1 MTTTTPQIVTVNTT
15 VEAAPQP
22 SQLQQSGAIVST
34 GGTTLTTG
42 TYQYCAS
49 LAQVQEILSTP
60 LAITTLAWSGGIAT
74 VTTSTALSLATGQ
87 TFSTTISGAS
97 PSGFN
102 GTFVATVTGA
112 DTFTYPLATNPG
124 TVTVEGFYTPSGTA
138 FVSDAATT
146 FFAQSG
152 TTIGV
157 WVLEL
162 GAQSTAAAAITALQT
177 FITDQSPQVFYAFL
191 VPPSF
196 DANASTNLATM
207 VANYDSPSGQTYFFI
222 TTTAANISNYATFKS
237 AFTVV
242 PSPTQASTEVQAAS
256 MFYQWLV
263 NNPGPGNALAP
274 MSYRYLYGVTPWV
287 RAGNQTTINTVL
299 SANGNLILTG
309 SEGGISNAVLFKGLM
324 MDGAQA
330 SYWFGVDYFRIQVQQ
345 ALAAALINGS
355 NTQPPLLYDQSGI
368 NALQAVSQRIANNAV
383 AYGCAQSITISSV
396 PFSTYVA
403 QFPSNYAAGI
413 YDGLSATLVGQSGF
427 LTITFN
433 LSAVQFAG

>member
-1 MTTTTPQIVTVNTT
+1 MTTTPQIVTVNTT

-22 SQLQQSGAIVST
+22 SQLQQSGAIVSA

-49 LAQVQEILSTP
+49 LKQVQSILSTP
-60 LAITTLAWSGGIAT
+60 LAIQTLSWSGGITT
-74 VTTSTALSLATGQ
+74 VTASSALGLTSGQ
-87 TFSTTISGAS
+87 TFTTTISGAA
-97 PSGFN
+97 PAGFN
-102 GTFVATVTGA
+102 GTFTATVTGS
-112 DTFTYPLATNPG
+112 DTFTYALTTNPG
-124 TVTVEGFYTPSGTA
+124 SVTTEGFYTPATTA

-152 TTIGV
+152 TTIGL

-162 GAQSTAAAAITALQT
+162 GAQSTAAAAITALET
-177 FITDQSPQVFYAFL
+177 FITDQSPQVFYAYL

-196 DANASTNLATM
+196 DANAATNLATM
-207 VANYDSPSGQTYFFI
+207 VSNYDSPSGQTYFFI
-222 TTTAANISNYATFKS
+222 TTTSANVSDYATYKS

-287 RAGNQTTINTVL
+287 RTGNQTTINAVL

-309 SEGGISNAVLFKGLM
+309 SEGGISDSVLFKGLT

-330 SYWFGVDYFRIQVQQ
+330 SYWYGVDYYRIQVQQ
-345 ALAAALINGS
+345 ALAAAVINGS

-368 NALQAVSQRIANNAV
+368 NALQAVSQRVANNAV
-383 AYGCAQSITISSV
+383 SYGCAQSITIAAV

-403 QFPSNYAAGI
+403 QFPSNYADGI
-413 YDGLSATLVGQSGF
+413 YDGLSATLVGQNGF